1 MGIFKTSVLAAIAF
15 FSFVSAALSETAATS
30 EHNFE
35 GVWIT
40 SDEFAN
46 IPKTDVFHRQLDRK
60 RAAEVAAA
68 AKIKNRHVLFRKTF
82 ELVDIP
88 KNAKLFFSADDY
100 AKIYING
107 NFVVQRRHEQ
117 YRYVFVGLAHP
128 FGKFEAVRSRHH
140 DVRDQHI
147 EILILH
153 GCQSLVPVMAR
164 GYFVSVVGQRS
175 ANQTPQ
181 RAVVFRQ

>member
-1 MGIFKTSVLAAIAF
+1 MLAAIAF

-107 NFVVQRRHEQ
+107 NFVVQGPAAGYPFHYLYHEIDVSKFLKKGVNTISVHSYYQ
-117 YRYVFVGLAHP
+117 GLINRVWVSGDNRQNCFLLRSELSSLKRYLQP
-128 FGKFEAVRSRHH
+128 K
-140 DVRDQHI
+140 
-147 EILILH
+147 
-153 GCQSLVPVMAR
+153 
-164 GYFVSVVGQRS
+164 
-175 ANQTPQ
+175 
-181 RAVVFRQ
+181 